1 MDKDK
6 LASQLE
12 EGEDIIHHQLLASY
26 EQGTIDDQKNEVEK
40 KVRIAMNKKVG
51 EAQGYDFSCAFFI
64 TENHNPFRS

>member
-26 EQGTIDDQKNEVEK
+26 EQGTIDNQKNEVEK
-40 KVRIAMNKKVG
+40 KESTNSN
-51 EAQGYDFSCAFFI
+51 E
-64 TENHNPFRS
+64 